1 MEKKIQNGAVVNLEG
16 AYYNYDTDDKVDTS
30 ITQGQSYLLLGSYLM
45 PNSIG
50 WGKLQPYVR
59 QQHFSRET
67 DGDKTANGGH
77 WRTEGG
83 LNYIIDGHNAK
94 LNATYYVDKNG
105 TGAAERGTFL
115 VGFQF
120 QL

>member
-1 MEKKIQNGAVVNLEG
+1 ML
-16 AYYNYDTDDKVDTS
+16 
-30 ITQGQSYLLLGSYLM
+30 
-45 PNSIG
+45 
-50 WGKLQPYVR
+50 
-59 QQHFSRET
+59 
-67 DGDKTANGGH
+67 NGGH